1 MDTISIAK
9 LVLRRSFYDI
19 LNFML
24 LDPIIIIKAVGVIGI
39 ILIVFA
45 ETGLFFGFF
54 FPGDSLLFTAGIFA
68 SQGYFSIEVLLIG
81 CILAAILG
89 DSVGYWSGKKYG
101 RKLFDRDAG
110 FFFKKKRLYDA
121 EIFYEKHGKSTIII
135 ARFIP
140 IIRTFAPI
148 VAGIG
153 KMHYPT
159 FISYNIFGGV
169 FWVSGMLLL
178 GYFLGSLIPNPDVYV
193 VPVAFLIIVLSF
205 LPIIVKM
212 IRYKFKK
219 HM

>member
-1 MDTISIAK
+1 
-9 LVLRRSFYDI
+9 
-19 LNFML
+19 ML
-24 LDPIIIIKAVGVIGI
+24 LDPIIIIKTLGVVGI

-68 SQGYFSIEVLLIG
+68 SQGFFSIYLLLIG
-81 CILAAILG
+81 CIVAAILG

-135 ARFIP
+135 ARFVP
-140 IIRTFAPI
+140 MIRTFAPI

-153 KMHYPT
+153 NMKYAS
-159 FISYNIFGGV
+159 FVSYNIFGGV
-169 FWVSGMLLL
+169 VWVSGLLLL
-178 GYFLGSLIPNPDVYV
+178 GYFLGGIIPNPDKYII
-193 VPVAFLIIVLSF
+193 PIAFLIIVISF
-205 LPIIVKM
+205 LPIIFKM
-212 IRYKFKK
+212 VILKFNKK
-219 HM
+219 L

>member
-1 MDTISIAK
+1 M
-9 LVLRRSFYDI
+9 
-19 LNFML
+19 
-24 LDPIIIIKAVGVIGI
+24 LDPIIIIKAVGIIGI

-68 SQGYFSIEVLLIG
+68 SQGFLSIEILLIG
-81 CILAAILG
+81 CIIAAILG

-101 RKLFDRDAG
+101 RKLFDRDEG

-135 ARFIP
+135 ARFVP

-153 KMHYPT
+153 KMNYFS
-159 FISYNIFGGV
+159 FISYNIFGGI

-178 GYFLGSLIPNPDVYV
+178 GYFLGGIIPNPDVYI
-193 VPVAFLIIVLSF
+193 VPIAFLIIILSF
-205 LPIIVKM
+205 LPIILKI
-212 IRYKFKK
+212 IRFKFGKQP
-219 HM
+219 

>member
-1 MDTISIAK
+1 MGI
-9 LVLRRSFYDI
+9 
-19 LNFML
+19 
-24 LDPIIIIKAVGVIGI
+24 LDPIIIIKAVGIIGI

-68 SQGYFSIEVLLIG
+68 SQGYLSIGVLLIG
-81 CILAAILG
+81 CIIAAILG

-101 RKLFDRDAG
+101 RELFDRDKG

-135 ARFIP
+135 ARFVP

-153 KMHYPT
+153 RMNYKT
-159 FISYNIFGGV
+159 FISYNILGGTS
-169 FWVSGMLLL
+169 WVVLLL
-178 GYFLGSLIPNPDVYV
+178 LAGYFLGGLIPNPDTYII
-193 VPVAFLIIVLSF
+193 PIAFLIIVVSF
-205 LPIIVKM
+205 IPIIVKM
-212 IRYKFKK
+212 IRFKFNK
-219 HM
+219 HS

>member
-1 MDTISIAK
+1 MGI
-9 LVLRRSFYDI
+9 
-19 LNFML
+19 
-24 LDPIIIIKAVGVIGI
+24 LDPILIIKAVGIVGI
-39 ILIVFA
+39 VLIVFA

-68 SQGYFSIEVLLIG
+68 SQGFFSIEVLLI
-81 CILAAILG
+81 CCVVAAILG

-101 RKLFDRDAG
+101 RQLFDRDQG

-121 EIFYEKHGKSTIII
+121 ELFYEKHGKSTIII
-135 ARFIP
+135 ARFVP

-153 KMHYPT
+153 QMRYRS

-169 FWVSGMLLL
+169 VWVSGLLL
-178 GYFLGSLIPNPDVYV
+178 IGYFLGGMIPNPDKYI
-193 VPVAFLIIVLSF
+193 VPIAFLIIVASF
-205 LPIIVKM
+205 LPIILKM

-219 HM
+219 QI